1 LIESEIDPEP
11 DPTMPARTFNAL
23 SNYMDLLLDA
33 ICVVDTDGNF
43 VYVSAGC
50 ERIFGYTQQELIGQP
65 MISLVHPDDRQATL
79 QAAADVMEGV
89 KLPHFENRYIR
100 KDGSTAHI
108 MWSARW
114 SEDDRL
120 RIAVARDVTGRK
132 QIEARQQAMYAIAET
147 SYSATDLQDLAR
159 KVEPIVQTILPDQG
173 FRIEL
178 HQAATHD
185 TSFSCKVKNRSALK
199 AGELALLHFVETQI
213 AIVIERHQLLNRLQ
227 HLALYDSLTELP
239 NRQLFHDRMT
249 SAISRAERNGSKLAV
264 FFIDLDNF
272 KAINDTYGHDV
283 GDMTL
288 RQVARRLQTCIRGSD
303 TAARLAGDEFVVL
316 LESMSGQVDTRAVAD
331 KILAELSRPFSFE
344 DLVVEVT
351 PSIGIAYL
359 PDNGFDR
366 DTLLRHADQAMYSA
380 KKDGGG
386 RIHVAGPGR

>member
-1 LIESEIDPEP
+1 
-11 DPTMPARTFNAL
+11 MPARTFNAL

-79 QAAADVMEGV
+79 QAATDVMKGV

-120 RIAVARDVTGRK
+120 RIAVARDVTARK

-147 SYSATDLQDLAR
+147 SYSAIDLQDLTR
-159 KVEPIVQTILPDQG
+159 KIEPIVQTILPDQG
-173 FRIEL
+173 FHIEL
-178 HQAATHD
+178 HQAATHE

-199 AGELALLHFVETQI
+199 TGELALLHFVETQI
-213 AIVIERHQLLNRLQ
+213 ATVIERHQLLNRLQ

-239 NRQLFHDRMT
+239 NRQLFHDRLA
-249 SAISRAERNGSKLAV
+249 SAISRAERNGSNLAV

-272 KAINDTYGHDV
+272 KDINDTYGHDV
-283 GDMTL
+283 GDETL

-331 KILAELSRPFSFE
+331 KILAELSRPFSFK
-344 DLVVEVT
+344 DQVVVIT

>member
-1 LIESEIDPEP
+1 
-11 DPTMPARTFNAL
+11 MPARTFNAL

-303 TAARLAGDEFVVL
+303 TAARLKVCQARLIPVQL
-316 LESMSGQVDTRAVAD
+316 PTRFWLNCHDHSALR
-331 KILAELSRPFSFE
+331 IW
-344 DLVVEVT
+344 
-351 PSIGIAYL
+351 
-359 PDNGFDR
+359 
-366 DTLLRHADQAMYSA
+366 LLRLRRALASPICRITASTGTRCCDMQIRQCIAQKRTAEAVFMSPDRADNHS
-380 KKDGGG
+380 
-386 RIHVAGPGR
+386 

>member
-1 LIESEIDPEP
+1 
-11 DPTMPARTFNAL
+11 MPARTFNAL

-114 SEDDRL
+114 SEDNRL

-173 FRIEL
+173 FHIEL

-199 AGELALLHFVETQI
+199 TGELALLHFVETQI

>member
-1 LIESEIDPEP
+1 
-11 DPTMPARTFNAL
+11 MPARTFNAL

>member
-1 LIESEIDPEP
+1 
-11 DPTMPARTFNAL
+11 MPARTFNAL

-173 FRIEL
+173 FHIEL

-199 AGELALLHFVETQI
+199 TGELALLHFVETQI

>member
-1 LIESEIDPEP
+1 
-11 DPTMPARTFNAL
+11 MPARTFNAL

-227 HLALYDSLTELP
+227 HLAL
-239 NRQLFHDRMT
+239 HDRMT